1 MRSIVRESPCCPMLY
16 NPWQMFAL
24 SEDGERGGGVTV
36 PGRPVRDVRRC
47 RSGHPVPCARG

>member
-1 MRSIVRESPCCPMLY
+1 MLY